1 VRKFAFEQ
9 YAVAGLTMHAGH
21 VPVEV
26 RKQPNGLLTIVVADK
41 DGNTT
46 EITDNDHV
54 SAGWA
59 DCDSCSVIHVS
70 G

>member
-1 VRKFAFEQ
+1 
-9 YAVAGLTMHAGH
+9 
-21 VPVEV
+21 V

-54 SAGWA
+54 SAGWT
-59 DCDSCSVIHVS
+59 DCDSCSVIHLS
-70 G
+70 R

>member
-21 VPVEV
+21 LPVEV

-54 SAGWA
+54 SDRQWLLMPWYNYRR
-59 DCDSCSVIHVS
+59 
-70 G
+70 